1 MKVINLVK
9 HLKYEILFVIIFVLA
24 RLPFLGQEMFN
35 TDVWKWKARIY
46 DFGSGVFNLDFDK
59 TLQKYHPG
67 VTLMWIGTVAV
78 KFEGLYCSIIP
89 SCPNEAT
96 DSLGAIFNLHFF
108 QKFFIILTLGLTLAF
123 AFYPLR
129 KLFGEKYAFVA
140 MFLLTFEP
148 FFYALTRV
156 IHLEALM
163 TSFMLTSFVWLFYT
177 LETAK
182 ENRCDLKISGLVL
195 SAVFTGLA
203 VLTKSTA
210 VVMLPLSLLSIV
222 IYQRNKI
229 KLALKTS
236 IIWLAPVILTYFVLW
251 PAMWVHPLQTLDYVF
266 IRGIKETGLEGEHTQ
281 IFLGKYTE
289 NPGPLYYFVVMAFKF
304 SPLLVTG
311 IVFFAFLVKR
321 IKPHFGDGKAK
332 RFVLLTLLFALG
344 YLLEITIPTKKLDRY
359 ILPTL
364 GWLTLLAGFFYTWLL
379 GVILPKCSW
388 GKFCALTKQ
397 SRIDKVLC
405 HFSSR
410 ASTIDGPGTRD
421 AKSASLVVLTVF
433 MGVIAYQSLPLTPD
447 YFSYYSPLAG
457 GPSKGIYALEPKC
470 IIGQH
475 QIASYFVNLM
485 HQEKL
490 EPFYQGQSLDNQKD
504 LSRKLTVAFP
514 EKYYTQIWPF
524 VRRLGGWATI
534 EDLTGDAKRTKYFV
548 YPVWDDY
555 SNKETRFTLT
565 YKDSIYLRG
574 VKLYNVYQR
583 YDL

>member
-1 MKVINLVK
+1 MKKFRWEL
-9 HLKYEILFVIIFVLA
+9 LFSIIFVVA
-24 RLPFLGQEMFN
+24 RLPYLGQEMFN
-35 TDVWKWKARIY
+35 TDIWKWKARIY

-78 KFEGLYCSIIP
+78 KFEGLYCSVFP
-89 SCPNEAT
+89 SCPNEAI
-96 DSLGAIFNLHFF
+96 DPVGAIFNLHFF
-108 QKFFIILTLGLTLAF
+108 QKFFIVLTLGLTLAV

-129 KLFGEKYAFVA
+129 KMLGKKYAFIS
-140 MFLLTFEP
+140 MFLITFEP

-163 TSFMLTSFVWLFYT
+163 TSFMLTSFIWLFYT

-182 ENRCDLKISGLVL
+182 AKQRSPKISGLII
-195 SAVFTGLA
+195 SAVSAGLS

-210 VVMLPLSLLSIV
+210 VVILPLSLLSIF

-229 KLALKTS
+229 KVALKTS
-236 IIWLAPVILTYFVLW
+236 IIWLTPVLLTYFILW

-266 IRGIKETGLEGEHTQ
+266 IRGIKETGLEGEHAQ
-281 IFLGKYTE
+281 IFLGNYTE

-311 IVFFAFLVKR
+311 IVLFGFLVKR
-321 IKPHFGDGKAK
+321 ILPHFGDGRTK
-332 RFVLLTLLFALG
+332 RFVLLTLFFAVG

-364 GWLTLLAGFFYTWLL
+364 SWLTLLAGFFYTWIM
-379 GVILPKCSW
+379 GVILPKWSW
-388 GKFCALTKQ
+388 GKLCTLPPQPKL
-397 SRIDKVLC
+397 DKVLRHC
-405 HFSSR
+405 SSQ
-410 ASTIDGPGTRD
+410 ASR
-421 AKSASLVVLTVF
+421 LVVFIAFVGIL
-433 MGVIAYQSLPLTPD
+433 AYQNLSLTPD
-447 YFSYYSPLAG
+447 YFSYYNPLFG
-457 GPSKGIYALEPKC
+457 GLEKGIYALEPKW

-475 QIASYFVNLM
+475 QIADYFVNLM
-485 HQEKL
+485 QQQNL
-490 EPFYQGQSLDNQKD
+490 EPFQQGESLNNQKD
-504 LSRKLTVAFP
+504 LSQKLIIAFP

-524 VRRLGGWATI
+524 IKKLGGWATI
-534 EDLTGDAKRTKYFV
+534 EDLTGDAKRTNYFV

-555 SNKETRFTLT
+555 SNKETRFKLV
-565 YKDSIYLRG
+565 YQDSIYLRG

-583 YDL
+583 HDR